1 MTSRFSRRCMFRH
14 TRAWL
19 RRAAAVSGALVTM
32 SFQVQAQRAVEVE
45 PAGSATRQVAIVAPQ
60 EVEDLYT
67 FRTLAGFSGAGSV
80 DGTGSAARFL
90 FPQGAAVGAAGNVF
104 VADEGNHTI
113 RKISATGEV
122 TTLAGRALHVSTAR
136 WVLRWTTTAR
146 CTSPTRTTTPFA

>member
-32 SFQVQAQRAVEVE
+32 SFQVQAQRAVQVE

-80 DGTGSAARFL
+80 ELYQGDRRAFPSGDYPPGLAASGWR
-90 FPQGAAVGAAGNVF
+90 GK
-104 VADEGNHTI
+104 
-113 RKISATGEV
+113 R
-122 TTLAGRALHVSTAR
+122 
-136 WVLRWTTTAR
+136 
-146 CTSPTRTTTPFA
+146 